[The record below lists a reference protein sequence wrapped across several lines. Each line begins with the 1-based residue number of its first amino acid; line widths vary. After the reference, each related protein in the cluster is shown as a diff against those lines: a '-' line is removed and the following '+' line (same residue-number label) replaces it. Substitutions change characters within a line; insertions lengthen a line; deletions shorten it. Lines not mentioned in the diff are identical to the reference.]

1 MKKSVTVV
9 LLLLVIVSGAAASSA
24 LALRA
29 GLGIVHFSHSESE
42 GGKTVSSG
50 SNGLHFQADWDIFMT
65 ENTAFNLQADLDVG
79 RKSYINGTNLTSQA
93 GYGIRAGF
101 DYNLEFLRLG
111 AGIRWQAF
119 YAGDKGEIGSVSGLL
134 VSLNADLVFD
144 TLILGIEYA
153 YPLKA
158 WIKESGKDSRELSLD
173 RVLFDT
179 GAFFAYAGV
188 RCTF

>member
-1 MKKSVTVV
+1 MKKGVTVV
-9 LLLLVIVSGAAASSA
+9 LLLIVIVSGAAASSA
-24 LALRA
+24 LALRG
-29 GLGIVHFSHSESE
+29 GLGIVHFSHSEKG

-65 ENTAFNLQADLDVG
+65 ERTAFNLQADLDVG
-79 RKSYINGTNLTSQA
+79 RKSYMNGTNLTSQA

-101 DYNLEFLRLG
+101 DYNLEYLRLG
-111 AGIRWQAF
+111 AGIRWQVF

-134 VSLNADLVFD
+134 ASFNVDFICE

-158 WIKESGKDSRELSLD
+158 WIKESGETSRELNLD